1 MSVANWPSRGCC
13 EIVGGDEVGDLA
25 AGVAS
30 VAGTD
35 TTTTTAA
42 AAAAA
47 IFPSAVIR
55 K

>member
-35 TTTTTAA
+35 TTTT
-42 AAAAA
+42 AA